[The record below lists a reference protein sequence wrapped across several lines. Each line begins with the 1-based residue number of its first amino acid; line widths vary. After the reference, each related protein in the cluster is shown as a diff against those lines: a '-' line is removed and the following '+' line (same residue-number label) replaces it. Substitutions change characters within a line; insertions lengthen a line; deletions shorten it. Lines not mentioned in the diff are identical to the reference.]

1 MTLKPAGL
9 PGKPT
14 GRPARWRS
22 SVVALPLIGIAVTLG
37 LWWLVTAMFEISPLF
52 LPGPPDL
59 IESLREPGRGQYLLD
74 RSLETG
80 QVTLIGFGIAMSGGF
95 VIAVLLAT
103 FRSVERAAMPVLV
116 GLNAVPKVGLAPL
129 LVVWLGF
136 EIEPKVVLVIL
147 ICFFPMVVA
156 TMSGLAS
163 TPAELGELAASL
175 AASRWQTYL
184 KVRVPWALPQ
194 IFVGLKLS
202 VPLAVIGAVVAET
215 NNPNSG
221 LGSAIVK
228 ASAQFETPLA
238 FVCLV
243 LLSLLSSGLFYL
255 VVGLERLMLP
265 WARAISVQ
273 KA

>member
-1 MTLKPAGL
+1 VSVKSAVFPVES
-9 PGKPT
+9 T
-14 GRPARWRS
+14 GSPARWRS
-22 SVVALPLIGIAVTLG
+22 SAVALPLIGIAVTLG
-37 LWWLVTAMFEISPLF
+37 LWWLVTVMFDISPLF

-74 RSLETG
+74 RSLETV

-95 VIAVLLAT
+95 AIAVLLAT
-103 FRSVERAAMPVLV
+103 FRSVERAIMPVLV

-136 EIEPKVVLVIL
+136 EIEPKVVLVVL

-163 TPAELGELAASL
+163 TPAELGELTESL
-175 AASRWQTYL
+175 SASRWQTYL

-228 ASAQFETPLA
+228 ASSQFETPLA

-243 LLSLLSSGLFYL
+243 LLGLLSSGLFYL
-255 VVGLERLMLP
+255 VVGLERLLLP
-265 WARAISVQ
+265 WARAISAQ
-273 KA
+273 KS

>member
-1 MTLKPAGL
+1 MVKPADP
-9 PGKPT
+9 PGRSAD
-14 GRPARWRS
+14 GAGRWRS
-22 SVVALPLIGIAVTLG
+22 SVVALPLIGIAATVG
-37 LWWLVTAMFEISPLF
+37 LWWLVTAVFEISPLF

-74 RSLETG
+74 RSLETV
-80 QVTLIGFGIAMSGGF
+80 QVTLIGFGIAMIGGF
-95 VIAVLLAT
+95 VVAVLLAT
-103 FRSVERAAMPVLV
+103 FRSVERATMPVLV

-136 EIEPKVVLVIL
+136 EIRPKVVLVVL

-156 TMSGLAS
+156 TMAGLAS
-163 TPAELGELAASL
+163 TPAELGELTASL
-175 AASRWQTYL
+175 SASRWQTYV

-243 LLSLLSSGLFYL
+243 LLALLSSGLFYA
-255 VVGLERLMLP
+255 VVCLERLMLP
-265 WARAISVQ
+265 WARAISAQ

>member
-1 MTLKPAGL
+1 MIFKSAVL
-9 PGKPT
+9 PGDPT
-14 GRPARWRS
+14 GSPPRWRS
-22 SVVALPLIGIAVTLG
+22 SVVPLPLIGIAVTLG

-52 LPGPPDL
+52 LPGPLDL
-59 IESLREPGRGQYLLD
+59 VESLREPGRGQYLLD
-74 RSLETG
+74 RSLETA

-175 AASRWQTYL
+175 AASRWQTYV

-238 FVCLV
+238 FLCLV
-243 LLSLLSSGLFYL
+243 LLGLFSSGLFYL
-255 VVGLERLMLP
+255 VVGLERWMLP
-265 WARAISVQ
+265 WARAISAQ
-273 KA
+273 QA

>member
-1 MTLKPAGL
+1 MIVRSAVRRG
-9 PGKPT
+9 GRAWW
-14 GRPARWRS
+14 RPAS
-22 SVVALPLIGIAVTLG
+22 IVLPLIGVTATLG
-37 LWWLVTAMFEISPLF
+37 LWWSVTAVFDISPLF

-59 IESLREPGRGQYLLD
+59 VDSLREPGRGQYLLD
-74 RSLETG
+74 RSLETA
-80 QVTLIGFGIAMSGGF
+80 QVTLLGFGIAMSGGF
-95 VIAVLLAT
+95 VIALLLAT
-103 FRSVERAAMPVLV
+103 FRSVERAIMPVLV

-136 EIEPKVVLVIL
+136 EIEPKVVLVVL
-147 ICFFPMVVA
+147 ICFFPIVVA

-163 TPAELGELAASL
+163 TPAEFGELTASL
-175 AASRWQTYL
+175 AASRWQAYR

-194 IFVGLKLS
+194 IFVGLKLA

-228 ASAQFETPLA
+228 ASAQFETALA

-243 LLSLLSSGLFYL
+243 LLALLSSALFYL
-255 VVGLERLMLP
+255 VVWLERRMLP
-265 WARAISVQ
+265 WARAISAQ
-273 KA
+273 KW

>member
-1 MTLKPAGL
+1 MIIKSE
-9 PGKPT
+9 
-14 GRPARWRS
+14 RWRS
-22 SVVALPLIGIAVTLG
+22 SAVALPLFGITATVG
-37 LWWLVTAMFEISPLF
+37 LWWLVTVVFDVSPHF

-59 IESLREPGRGQYLLD
+59 VESLREPGRGKYLLD
-74 RSLETG
+74 RSVEPA

-95 VIAVLLAT
+95 VIALLLST
-103 FRSVERAAMPVLV
+103 FRSVERAVMPALV

-136 EIEPKVVLVIL
+136 EIEPKVVLVVL
-147 ICFFPMVVA
+147 ICFFPIVVA

-163 TPAELGELAASL
+163 LPAEFGELTASL
-175 AASRWQTYL
+175 AASRWQAYL

-202 VPLAVIGAVVAET
+202 VPLAVIGTVVAET

-228 ASAQFETPLA
+228 ASAQFETALA

-243 LLSLLSSGLFYL
+243 LLALLSAGLYYL
-255 VVGLERLMLP
+255 IVVLERWIVP
-265 WARAISVQ
+265 WSRAISAQ
-273 KA
+273 QP

>member
-1 MTLKPAGL
+1 MIKPAVL
-9 PGKPT
+9 L
-14 GRPARWRS
+14 GRPVDGAAWWRS
-22 SVVALPLIGIAVTLG
+22 SSVALPLIGIAATLG
-37 LWWLVTAMFEISPLF
+37 LWWLVTAVFDISPLF

-59 IESLREPGRGQYLLD
+59 IESLREPGRAQYLFD
-74 RSLETG
+74 RTLETV

-95 VIAVLLAT
+95 VVAVLLAT
-103 FRSVERAAMPVLV
+103 FRSVERAIMPVLV

-163 TPAELGELAASL
+163 TPAELGELTASL

-221 LGSAIVK
+221 LGSGIVK
-228 ASAQFETPLA
+228 ASSQFETPLA

-243 LLSLLSSGLFYL
+243 LLALLSSGLFYL

-273 KA
+273 RA

>member
-1 MTLKPAGL
+1 VTVKTAVPQAESAAI
-9 PGKPT
+9 P
-14 GRPARWRS
+14 RRRS
-22 SVVALPLIGIAVTLG
+22 SAAFVLPVLGIASALG
-37 LWWLVTAMFEISPLF
+37 LWWLATALFDLDPLF
-52 LPGPPDL
+52 VPGPPDL
-59 IESLREPGRGQYLLD
+59 IDAVRGPGRGQYLVD
-74 RSLETG
+74 RTLETV
-80 QVTLIGFGIAMSGGF
+80 QVTLIGFGIAMVGGF
-95 VIAVLLAT
+95 VIAALLAT
-103 FRSVERAAMPVLV
+103 FSSVERATMPVLV
-116 GLNAVPKVGLAPL
+116 ALNAVPKVGLAPL

-136 EIEPKVVLVIL
+136 DIEPKVVLVVL

-163 TPAELGELAASL
+163 TPSELGELTASL
-175 AASRWQTYL
+175 SASRWQTYI

-243 LLSLLSSGLFYL
+243 LLSVLSSGLFYL
-255 VVGLERLMLP
+255 VVAVERVTLP
-265 WARAISVQ
+265 WARAITAQ
-273 KA
+273 RM

>member
-1 MTLKPAGL
+1 MIFKSAVR
-9 PGKPT
+9 PGDRT
-14 GRPARWRS
+14 GSPPRWRS
-22 SVVALPLIGIAVTLG
+22 WAVPLPLIGITVNLG
-37 LWWLVTAMFEISPLF
+37 LWWLVTAIFEISPLF
-52 LPGPPDL
+52 LPSPLDV
-59 IESLREPGRGQYLLD
+59 IDSLRQPGRGQYLLD
-74 RSLETG
+74 RSLETA
-80 QVTLIGFGIAMSGGF
+80 QVTLIGFSIAMSGGF

-116 GLNAVPKVGLAPL
+116 ALNAVPKVGLAPL

-238 FVCLV
+238 FLCLV
-243 LLSLLSSGLFYL
+243 LLGLWSSGLFYL
-255 VVGLERLMLP
+255 IVGLERWMLP
-265 WARAISVQ
+265 WARAISAQ
-273 KA
+273 QA

>member
-1 MTLKPAGL
+1 VIIKSAVRPGEPTAG
-9 PGKPT
+9 
-14 GRPARWRS
+14 RARWRS
-22 SVVALPLIGIAVTLG
+22 SVALPLIGIAGTLG

-59 IESLREPGRGQYLLD
+59 IETLREPGRGQYLLD
-74 RSLETG
+74 RSLETV

-103 FRSVERAAMPVLV
+103 FSGVEQATMPVLV

-163 TPAELGELAASL
+163 TPAELGELTESL

-215 NNPNSG
+215 TNPNSG

-238 FVCLV
+238 FVCLM
-243 LLSLLSSGLFYL
+243 LLALLSSGLFYL

-265 WARAISVQ
+265 WARAISAQ
-273 KA
+273 KS

>member
-1 MTLKPAGL
+1 MIIKSAGPPGEPAGS
-9 PGKPT
+9 
-14 GRPARWRS
+14 PARWRS
-22 SVVALPLIGIAVTLG
+22 SAVALPLIGIAVTLG

-59 IESLREPGRGQYLLD
+59 IAALREPGRGQYLLD
-74 RSLETG
+74 RSLETV

-103 FRSVERAAMPVLV
+103 FRSVERATMPVLV

-136 EIEPKVVLVIL
+136 DIEPKVVLVIL

-163 TPAELGELAASL
+163 TPAELGELTQSL
-175 AASRWQTYL
+175 SASRWQAYV

-255 VVGLERLMLP
+255 VAGLERLMLP
-265 WARAISVQ
+265 WTRAISAQ
-273 KA
+273 KV

>member
-1 MTLKPAGL
+1 MTVKTAVPQAESAES
-9 PGKPT
+9 P
-14 GRPARWRS
+14 RRRS
-22 SVVALPLIGIAVTLG
+22 SAAFALPVLGIAAALG
-37 LWWLVTAMFEISPLF
+37 LWWLATALFDLDPLF
-52 LPGPPDL
+52 VPGPPDL
-59 IESLREPGRGQYLLD
+59 IEAVRGPGRGQYLVD
-74 RSLETG
+74 RSLETV
-80 QVTLIGFGIAMSGGF
+80 QVTLIGFSIAMVGGF
-95 VIAVLLAT
+95 VIAALLAT
-103 FRSVERAAMPVLV
+103 FSSVERATMPVLV
-116 GLNAVPKVGLAPL
+116 ALNAVPKVGLAPL

-136 EIEPKVVLVIL
+136 EIEPKVVLVVL

-163 TPAELGELAASL
+163 TPSELGELTASL
-175 AASRWQTYL
+175 SASRWQTYI

-228 ASAQFETPLA
+228 ASAQFETALA

-243 LLSLLSSGLFYL
+243 LLSVLSSGLFYL
-255 VVGLERLMLP
+255 VVAVERLTLP
-265 WARAISVQ
+265 WARAITAQ
-273 KA
+273 RM